1 MDPLDI
7 ALATFGLFLAGVI
20 KGATGLGY
28 ASVALPFLVMTIG
41 LTSAMGLVIL
51 PTLASNFSVTLTTPH
66 VRETVQRFAPL
77 YASMLPGVIA
87 GLWLLTWVDQR
98 TAVQVLGVVMM
109 VYCALALARPSLR
122 INRRGEA
129 WLQWPTGVANG
140 VVTGLTG
147 AQIMPLFP
155 YIMAL
160 GMDPA
165 RTVQAVNL
173 AVLVA
178 STVLAIGLVAAGLV
192 PPGIYAWSFAAIL
205 PALAGIHVGTRA
217 RGRLS
222 DAAFRRVALLTLALM
237 GFMLLVR

>member
-1 MDPLDI
+1 MDALDI
-7 ALATFGLFLAGVI
+7 ALAAFGLFLAGVI

-28 ASVALPFLVMTIG
+28 ASVALPFLVMAIG

-51 PTLASNFSVTLTTPH
+51 PTLASNFSVTLSTPH
-66 VRETVQRFAPL
+66 FRETVRRFAPL
-77 YASMLPGVIA
+77 YVSMLPGVIV

-98 TAVQVLGVVMM
+98 TAVQVLGAVMILYS
-109 VYCALALARPSLR
+109 VLALARPSFR
-122 INRRGEA
+122 IGPRREG
-129 WLQWPTGVANG
+129 WLQLPTGMANG

-147 AQIMPLFP
+147 AQVMPLFP

-192 PPGIYAWSFAAIL
+192 PPSIYWWSVAAIL
-205 PALAGIHVGTRA
+205 PALAGIRVGTRA
-217 RGRLS
+217 RGHLS
-222 DAAFRRVALLTLALM
+222 DAGFRRVALVTLAFM
-237 GFMLLVR
+237 GFMLVVR